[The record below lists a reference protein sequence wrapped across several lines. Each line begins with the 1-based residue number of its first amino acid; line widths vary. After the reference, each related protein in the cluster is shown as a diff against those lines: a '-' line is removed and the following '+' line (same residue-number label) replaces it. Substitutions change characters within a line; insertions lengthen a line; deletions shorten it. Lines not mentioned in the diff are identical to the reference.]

1 MTFQESD
8 RYASAPFGDGGRYQ
22 VIASAIGPTFY
33 VWDGERGDS
42 LRTDAKDVRRFGNIL
57 EALTFLGF
65 TMNEDGVIEEVPP
78 SPEGGEE
85 ASQESDMARPRKV
98 TPAMAKA
105 QASMEKRAAAKK
117 AAAPK
122 EAKKAAPKAAPRAK
136 AAAAPMA
143 EPPQVVKKGARG
155 VRKGTVGAMT
165 RSLILEGLD
174 NKTVVERLKIEF
186 PDKANT
192 ISNVSWYRNALRKE
206 GALPA
211 ARG

>member
-8 RYASAPFGDGGRYQ
+8 RYASEPFGESGRYQ

-33 VWDGERGDS
+33 VWDDERGDQV
-42 LRTDAKDVRRFGNIL
+42 RDDAKNVRRFGNIL

-65 TMNEDGVIEEVPP
+65 TMNEDGVIEETPP
-78 SPEGGEE
+78 SPESGEE
-85 ASQESDMARPRKV
+85 TSQESDMARPRKV

-117 AAAPK
+117 QAASK

-143 EPPQVVKKGARG
+143 EPPQVVKKGRG
-155 VRKGTVGAMT
+155 QAAMFREMISAGKLSDKEMLEEVRRA
-165 RSLILEGLD
+165 
-174 NKTVVERLKIEF
+174 F
-186 PDKANT
+186 PDAKVV
-192 ISNVSWYRNALRKE
+192 SNSVSYYR
-206 GALPA
+206 
-211 ARG
+211 ARMG